1 MLDVAGFPRQP
12 VTVQTMT
19 FEDRPAAQAPEKR
32 DPLFIE
38 AVARAFRVLETFSAS
53 PRPASLRE
61 LAQAAGIDKSGAQR
75 LAHTLVQLGYLENAR
90 GGLLPGRRLLERS
103 FDYLRS
109 HKLIERATPVL
120 VEVRRTAQER
130 VDLSL
135 FDDLTMLYAIRL
147 QAKRETFFTNLVGRR
162 IPTFCSSGGHAVMSR
177 LEEAQVADILA
188 RSPMEKATPQTTTDP
203 ATLLE
208 RVRAAR
214 EQGYALVANELLAGV
229 VSVAAPVLGADGE
242 PIAAVHIAGQ
252 VGEWPPEEFGRRFGP
267 LAAEA
272 AQALHET

>member
-1 MLDVAGFPRQP
+1 
-12 VTVQTMT
+12 MT
-19 FEDRPAAQAPEKR
+19 LAEPPPADAPEKR

-53 PRPASLRE
+53 PNPASLRE
-61 LAQAAGIDKSGAQR
+61 LAKAAGIDKSGAQR
-75 LAHTLVQLGYLENAR
+75 LAHTLVQLGYLETTR

-162 IPTFCSSGGHAVMSR
+162 IPTFCSSGGQAAMSR
-177 LEEAQVADILA
+177 LDDGRVADILA

-203 ATLLE
+203 ATLLQ
-208 RVRAAR
+208 RVQAAR
-214 EQGYALVANELLAGV
+214 EAGYALVANELLAGV
-229 VSVAAPVLGADGE
+229 VSVAAPVLNAEGE

-267 LAAEA
+267 LAVEA
-272 AQALHET
+272 AQALHDG